1 MAGTATWLGRSE
13 RRAAPGFEECFD
25 TLGEVH
31 NESAYGAIERL
42 VQAGEQVG
50 FTVHDL
56 IRMLKGGMS
65 LESLLDLIEVR
76 MAGTCVRA
84 ESRAA

>member
-1 MAGTATWLGRSE
+1 MAAIATFPARKNRQVQSPL
-13 RRAAPGFEECFD
+13 EECFV

-31 NESAYGAIERL
+31 DGSVYGAIERL

-50 FTVHDL
+50 FSVHDL

-65 LESLLDLIEVR
+65 LESLLDVIEVR
-76 MAGTCVRA
+76 MTGGCIHAS
-84 ESRAA
+84 SRAA

>member
-1 MAGTATWLGRSE
+1 M
-13 RRAAPGFEECFD
+13 
-25 TLGEVH
+25 
-31 NESAYGAIERL
+31 

-65 LESLLDLIEVR
+65 LEALLDLIEVR
-76 MAGTCVRA
+76 MTGPPFMLIPELRK
-84 ESRAA
+84 

>member
-1 MAGTATWLGRSE
+1 MAATATWLGRSDQ
-13 RRAAPGFEECFD
+13 RCARGIDECFD

-31 NESAYGAIERL
+31 TESAYGAIERL
-42 VQAGEQVG
+42 VQAAEQVG

>member
-1 MAGTATWLGRSE
+1 MAGTATWLGRSDP
-13 RRAAPGFEECFD
+13 RGVLGFDECFD

-65 LESLLDLIEVR
+65 LESLLDQIEVR
-76 MAGTCVRA
+76 MAGSCVRA

>member
-1 MAGTATWLGRSE
+1 MAAIATFS
-13 RRAAPGFEECFD
+13 AAKQRQAQSPLDECFA

-31 NESAYGAIERL
+31 DESVYGAIERL

-50 FTVHDL
+50 FSIHDL
-56 IRMLKGGMS
+56 IRMLRDGMS

-76 MAGTCVRA
+76 MTGSCFTANST
-84 ESRAA
+84 AA

>member
-1 MAGTATWLGRSE
+1 MARAKRPGAALG
-13 RRAAPGFEECFD
+13 FDECFD

-65 LESLLDLIEVR
+65 LESLLDLIEVK

-84 ESRAA
+84 GSRAA

>member
-1 MAGTATWLGRSE
+1 MTETVTSPKGKGRQGKS
-13 RRAAPGFEECFD
+13 RFEEFFNI
-25 TLGEVH
+25 LGEAHAENV
-31 NESAYGAIERL
+31 YCAIERL

-65 LESLLDLIEVR
+65 LESLLDVIEVR
-76 MAGTCVRA
+76 MTGTCLHA
-84 ESRAA
+84 ETRAA

>member
-1 MAGTATWLGRSE
+1 MAGIATRSARDE
-13 RRAAPGFEECFD
+13 RQGQSPFDECFD
-25 TLGEVH
+25 TLGEAH
-31 NESAYGAIERL
+31 NENVYCAIERL

-56 IRMLKGGMS
+56 IRMLKGGMN

-76 MAGTCVRA
+76 MMRTCVPS
-84 ESRAA
+84 EFRAA

>member
-1 MAGTATWLGRSE
+1 MAGIATRSARNE
-13 RRAAPGFEECFD
+13 RQGQSPFDECFD
-25 TLGEVH
+25 TLGEAH
-31 NESAYGAIERL
+31 NENVYCAIERL

-56 IRMLKGGMS
+56 IRMLKGSMN

-76 MAGTCVRA
+76 MMRTCVPS
-84 ESRAA
+84 EFRAA

>member
-1 MAGTATWLGRSE
+1 
-13 RRAAPGFEECFD
+13 
-25 TLGEVH
+25 
-31 NESAYGAIERL
+31 
-42 VQAGEQVG
+42 
-50 FTVHDL
+50 
-56 IRMLKGGMS
+56 MLKGGMS

>member
-1 MAGTATWLGRSE
+1 MAGTVMLSARNRVQS
-13 RRAAPGFEECFD
+13 PFQECFD
-25 TLGEVH
+25 TLGEAH
-31 NESAYGAIERL
+31 NEDVYGAIERL
-42 VQAGEQVG
+42 VQAGEEVG

-76 MAGTCVRA
+76 MEGSCIRA
-84 ESRAA
+84 ESSAA

>member
-1 MAGTATWLGRSE
+1 MAAIAIFPGRKE
-13 RRAAPGFEECFD
+13 RRVQSPFEECFT

-31 NESAYGAIERL
+31 DESVYGAIERL

-50 FTVHDL
+50 FSGHDL

-65 LESLLDLIEVR
+65 LESLLDVIEVR
-76 MAGTCVRA
+76 MAGSCVHA
-84 ESRAA
+84 NSTAA